1 MALVKFVSTNA
12 AGFGGLA
19 AKDENTLYFVSDER
33 RIYKGAVP
41 FSGGIYKKVSALP
54 STTEAE
60 VNVIYVVGDNGD
72 TAAYYDGT
80 QFVYINK
87 PTSVAAD
94 LAALTERVA
103 TAEGKLNTI
112 QGTGDG
118 SISKALSDANAH
130 ADTKVQE
137 LADGQVATNK
147 SDIAGLKT
155 TVAGKADKATTLAG
169 YGITDAY
176 TSGQVDTKITEAVA
190 NAHHLKRAI
199 VEALPAVDSADVDT
213 IYMVKKATGVA
224 GNGEGNVYAEYMLV
238 NGKFEQIGD
247 SAVDLTDYA
256 TKNEVSTA
264 KQAAIDAAAV
274 DATTKADAAKT
285 AAQKHADDAIAA
297 LDVKDNAVAGEY
309 VSAVSETD
317 GKITVS
323 REKLPAA
330 ATLVEGTANGTVKF
344 NGTDVAVHGLKS
356 AAFVD
361 TTAFDQAGAANG
373 ALNSAKAYA
382 DTKKSE
388 AISEVKSYVE
398 QLLTWNTI

>member
-12 AGFGGLA
+12 AGFSGLT

-54 STTEAE
+54 STTKAE

-80 QFVYINK
+80 KFVYINK

-94 LAALTERVA
+94 LTALTERVT
-103 TAEGKLNTI
+103 TAEGKLDTI
-112 QGTGDG
+112 QGTGEG

-130 ADTKVQE
+130 ADAKVQE

-147 SDIAGLKT
+147 SDIAALSTK
-155 TVAGKADKATTLAG
+155 VDGKADKATTLAG

-199 VEALPAVDSADVDT
+199 VEALPAVGKADADT
-213 IYMVKKATGVA
+213 IYMVKKTTGVA

-256 TKNEVSTA
+256 TKDEVSTA
-264 KQAAIDAAAV
+264 KQGAIDAAAT

-297 LDVKDNAVAGEY
+297 LDVKDSAIAGEY

-323 REKLPAA
+323 RKKLPAA

-361 TTAFDQAGAANG
+361 STAFDQAGAAKG
-373 ALNSAKAYA
+373 ALTSAKSYA
-382 DTKKSE
+382 DTKKTE
-388 AISEVKSYVE
+388 AVNEAKAYVE
-398 QLLTWNTI
+398 QLLTWNTL

>member
-1 MALVKFVSTNA
+1 MALVKFVSTDA
-12 AGFGGLA
+12 AGFGGLT

-41 FSGGIYKKVSALP
+41 FSGGIYKKVSVLP

-60 VNVIYVVGDNGD
+60 VNVIYVVGDKGD

-94 LAALTERVA
+94 LAALTERVT
-103 TAEGKLNTI
+103 TAEGKLDTI
-112 QGTGDG
+112 QGTGEG

-147 SDIAGLKT
+147 SDIVGLKT

-199 VEALPAVDSADVDT
+199 VEALPAVDAADADT

-247 SAVDLTDYA
+247 SAVDLTNYA
-256 TKNEVSTA
+256 TKGEVSTA
-264 KQAAIDAAAV
+264 KQDAIDAAAA

-297 LDVKDNAVAGEY
+297 LDVTDSAVAGEY
-309 VSAVSETD
+309 VSAVSETN

-373 ALNSAKAYA
+373 ALTSAKTYA

-388 AISEVKSYVE
+388 AIREAKSYVE

>member
-12 AGFGGLA
+12 AGFGGLT

-94 LAALTERVA
+94 LAALTERVT
-103 TAEGKLNTI
+103 TAEGKLDTI
-112 QGTGDG
+112 QGNGEG

-130 ADTKVQE
+130 ADTKVQK

-147 SDIAGLKT
+147 SDIAGLKK

-199 VEALPAVDSADVDT
+199 VESLPAVGSADVDT

-224 GNGEGNVYAEYMLV
+224 GNGDGNVYAEYMLV

-264 KQAAIDAAAV
+264 KKAAIDAAAV
-274 DATTKADAAKT
+274 DATMKADAAKI

-297 LDVKDNAVAGEY
+297 LDVKDSAVAGKY

-344 NGTDVAVHGLKS
+344 NGTNVAVHGLKS

-361 TTAFDQAGAANG
+361 TTAFDQAGAAND

-382 DTKKSE
+382 GTKKSE

>member
-19 AKDENTLYFVSDER
+19 VKDENTLYFVSDER
-33 RIYKGAVP
+33 RIYKGALP

-80 QFVYINK
+80 KFVYINK

-94 LAALTERVA
+94 LAALTERVT
-103 TAEGKLNTI
+103 TAEGKLDTI
-112 QGTGDG
+112 QGNGEG

-137 LADGQVATNK
+137 LANGQVATNK
-147 SDIAGLKT
+147 SDIAELKT

-176 TSGQVDTKITEAVA
+176 TSDQVDTKITEAVA

-199 VEALPAVDSADVDT
+199 VDALPAVGAADADT

-256 TKNEVSTA
+256 TKGEVSTA
-264 KQAAIDAAAV
+264 KQDAIDAAAA

-297 LDVKDNAVAGEY
+297 LDVEDSAVAGEY

-344 NGTDVAVHGLKS
+344 NGTNVAVHGLKS

-361 TTAFDQAGAANG
+361 TTAFDQAGAADG
-373 ALNSAKAYA
+373 ALASAKTYA

-388 AISEVKSYVE
+388 AISEAKAYVE
-398 QLLTWNTI
+398 QLLTWNTF